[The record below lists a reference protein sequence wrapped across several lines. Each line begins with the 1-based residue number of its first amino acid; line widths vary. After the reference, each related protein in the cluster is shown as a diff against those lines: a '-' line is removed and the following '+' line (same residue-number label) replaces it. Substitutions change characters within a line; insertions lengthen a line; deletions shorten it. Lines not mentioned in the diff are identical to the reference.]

1 MRSLA
6 IRLIGIALSV
16 IGIMA
21 VCLWGITS
29 ARAQA
34 DAAQKPLMSEEAF
47 KDVQVLRGI
56 PASEFVETMG
66 FFAVSL
72 TANCTTCHG
81 DASAG
86 SWEHYA
92 DNTPLKSA
100 ARRMVVMMNSINQA
114 KAGASGKLF
123 PDVSFDP
130 TAQLVGP

>member
-1 MRSLA
+1 MHVGWKR
-6 IRLIGIALSV
+6 RLVRAIALV
-16 IGIMA
+16 A
-21 VCLWGITS
+21 VCFWGFEF
-29 ARAQA
+29 AHGQA
-34 DAAQKPLMSEEAF
+34 GAAQKPLMAEEAF

-56 PASEFVETMG
+56 PASEFIETMG

-100 ARRMVVMMNSINQA
+100 ARRMVIMMNS
-114 KAGASGKLF
+114 
-123 PDVSFDP
+123 
-130 TAQLVGP
+130 